1 MRNSEKTGV
10 ICCTYLTIW
19 MHEVMKSLSDET
31 MRTTYLSLHTPFV
44 LITDNSKIRVIFF
57 CSQMRF
63 AIV

>member
-31 MRTTYLSLHTPFV
+31 MRSYVPFFAYAIC

-57 CSQMRF
+57 
-63 AIV
+63 VPK